1 MGLEKN
7 DSVVIGNGGYIEAH
21 AMILGNVAVGDNAMI
36 GTGAIVLYD
45 VEPNATY
52 INPVEL
58 MRIK

>member
-1 MGLEKN
+1 
-7 DSVVIGNGGYIEAH
+7 
-21 AMILGNVAVGDNAMI
+21 MILGNVAVGDNAMI